1 MQERALV
8 EGGGGIN
15 AAWLCV
21 SSAMGPDEPG
31 CRDLLGQIE
40 EAKARLERCEQRAGF
55 CAYDP
60 YRRLF
65 NGRCEA
71 CEGRVRGLRE
81 QLRLA
86 YRDLAAL
93 NEEAQRRSAA
103 FCFPFPAYGAPPPP
117 QAYSIPQAYGAP
129 PQAYSAPP
137 QAYGASRQ
145 QEEEEDMQIDM
156 SIDVVYC
163 A

>member
-1 MQERALV
+1 
-8 EGGGGIN
+8 
-15 AAWLCV
+15 
-21 SSAMGPDEPG
+21 MGPDEPG
-31 CRDLLGQIE
+31 CRDLERLLGQIE
-40 EAKARLERCEQRAGF
+40 EAKARLEQCEQRAGF

-93 NEEAQRRSAA
+93 NEEAQRRST
-103 FCFPFPAYGAPPPP
+103 FCFPLPAYGAP
-117 QAYSIPQAYGAP
+117 QAYSIPQAYGAL
-129 PQAYSAPP
+129 PQAYHNAPP
-137 QAYGASRQ
+137 ALASQ
-145 QEEEEDMQIDM
+145 DHASQEEDMQIDM
-156 SIDVVYC
+156 CVDLVYC
-163 A
+163 V